1 MRERHTARLA
11 VGATLL
17 LVAGAAFPGERRTV
31 GRIERTDPGLDRLIP
46 RDAVIEVLA
55 EGFRWSE
62 GPVWEGARGRL
73 LFSDVPNNVV
83 HAWSEKDGLSSFLKP
98 SGYTG
103 PEGGGGRE
111 PGANGLAFD
120 AQGRLVLCQHGDRR
134 LSRLEGGRFVPL
146 AERFEGKRF
155 NSPNDLV
162 FGRDGSL
169 YFTDPPYGL
178 TKTFDDPGREI
189 GWNGVYRIGPDGAVS
204 VLVKDLKAPNG
215 IGLSPDGGTLYVG
228 QSDGDRPVVMAY
240 DLAFG
245 RDGSL
250 YFTDPP
256 YGLTKTFD
264 DPGREI
270 GWNGVYRLSPEG
282 RVSVLVKDLKAP
294 NGIGLSPDGGTLYV
308 GQSDGDRPVVM
319 AYDLAKDGTVSNGRV
334 FFDTTPLKK
343 NGPGAPDGMK
353 VDRDGNVF
361 TTGPGGVLV
370 LSPEAKHLGTI
381 VTGVPTANCAFGDD
395 GSTLY
400 ITANAKLCRVRT
412 TTKGQGF

>member
-1 MRERHTARLA
+1 MRERHTARLVVA
-11 VGATLL
+11 AMLL
-17 LVAGAAFPGERRTV
+17 LVAGAVFPGERPTL

-46 RDAVIEVLA
+46 LDAVIEVLA

-62 GPVWEGARGRL
+62 GPVWDGARGRL

-83 HAWSEKDGLSSFLKP
+83 HAWSEKDGLSSFLRP

-189 GWNGVYRIGPDGAVS
+189 GWNGVYRLGPDGGVS

-215 IGLSPDGGTLYVG
+215 IGLSPDGRTLYVG
-228 QSDGDRPVVMAY
+228 QSDGERPVVMAY
-240 DLAFG
+240 GLAP
-245 RDGSL
+245 D
-250 YFTDPP
+250 
-256 YGLTKTFD
+256 
-264 DPGREI
+264 
-270 GWNGVYRLSPEG
+270 G
-282 RVSVLVKDLKAP
+282 RVS
-294 NGIGLSPDGGTLYV
+294 S
-308 GQSDGDRPVVM
+308 
-319 AYDLAKDGTVSNGRV
+319 GRV
-334 FFDTTPLKK
+334 FFDTTPLRK
-343 NGPGAPDGMK
+343 NGPGAPDGLK

-370 LSPEAKHLGTI
+370 LSPEGKHLGTL

-400 ITANAKLCRVRT
+400 ITANDKLCRVRT